1 MSHHRW
7 EIPTY
12 VFFPAELGFQTRLSE
27 DEDNIILEYI
37 EGLSRRG
44 LLGWQLFGGAFG
56 IGLERT

>member
-7 EIPTY
+7 EIRTY
-12 VFFPAELGFQTRLSE
+12 VFFLADLSFQSRLSE

-44 LLGWQLFGGAFG
+44 LLGWQMFGTAIG
-56 IGLERT
+56 IGLEAK